1 MVLMGR
7 LVVEYFL
14 SRIIEAQAICLP
26 SIIHHMKQLIPLV
39 LLLVLNI
46 SCRKI
51 TNTQVQGDSMQADI
65 VAENI
70 DEDFICMLPCAID
83 AEFPGKTDAW
93 KQFLQQ
99 NLVYP
104 AEAVDMNVQGAVVVQ
119 FIVGTDGSISEI
131 EAMSGPAK
139 LKQSAIDVIKKSPNW
154 IPAQMHGRNIKSY
167 KRQPIIFRLE
177 EEE

>member
-1 MVLMGR
+1 
-7 LVVEYFL
+7 
-14 SRIIEAQAICLP
+14 
-26 SIIHHMKQLIPLV
+26 MKQLIPLV
-39 LLLVLNI
+39 LLLIINS

-51 TNTQVQGDSMQADI
+51 ANTQVQTDSMETEVGAK
-65 VAENI
+65 NI
-70 DEDFICMLPCAID
+70 DEDFICMLPCGID
-83 AEFPGKTDAW
+83 AEFPGEAGAW

-104 AEAVDMNVQGAVVVQ
+104 AEAVDMDVQGTVVVQ
-119 FIVGTDGSISEI
+119 FIVGTDGTISEI
-131 EAMSGPAK
+131 EAMTGPGE

-177 EEE
+177 EKE